1 MVVPLTILFNIGYG
15 PTRVRSQTSC
25 FWLFLEI
32 VFCYLTKKKIHS
44 GTGNMETRLNSVPLN
59 GENYVTWKIQCKMAL
74 IKDGLWSI
82 LNETESFPTEANA
95 Y

>member
-1 MVVPLTILFNIGYG
+1 
-15 PTRVRSQTSC
+15 
-25 FWLFLEI
+25 
-32 VFCYLTKKKIHS
+32 
-44 GTGNMETRLNSVPLN
+44 METRLNSVPLN